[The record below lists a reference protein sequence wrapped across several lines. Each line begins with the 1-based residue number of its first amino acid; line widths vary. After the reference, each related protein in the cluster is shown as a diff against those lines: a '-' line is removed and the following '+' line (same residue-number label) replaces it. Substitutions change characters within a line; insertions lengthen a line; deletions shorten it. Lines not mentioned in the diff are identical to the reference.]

1 MVPTDARLIEVVNL
15 EADEAALTGESVPV
29 RKDPGAVFGDKEED
43 EDVGPG
49 DRLNVVFSSTTITK
63 GRGKAVVFATGM
75 STEMGAIAAA
85 LRADGA
91 EKRQL
96 ERDENGNAGI
106 GAYLLF
112 AVGKTWDYLGE
123 FLGVTVGTPLQK
135 KMSKLFLSILGI
147 AVVCAIIVI
156 GANGFT
162 SRNDVIIYA
171 ITVAIGTLPVTL
183 ILVLTVTMAAGT
195 KVMVQRHVLVR
206 NMRSLEALGGVT
218 SKSFSKH
225 IRSYENSSNVPRY
238 LLRQDWHSYAGK
250 DGYTHGLASG
260 PWNLQHQCYK
270 RAAQSR
276 GRGRRI
282 RSSRAQ
288 EHHSRYDKHSRC
300 CS

>member
-1 MVPTDARLIEVVNL
+1 MVPADARLIEVVNL

-29 RKDPGAVFGDKEED
+29 RKDPNSIFGNKEGDD

-63 GRGKAVVFATGM
+63 GRGKAIVFATGM

-96 ERDENGNAGI
+96 KRDENGKAGV
-106 GAYLLF
+106 GAHLAF
-112 AVGKTWDYLGE
+112 AVGKTWDHIGE

-135 KMSKLFLSILGI
+135 KMSRLFLSILGI
-147 AVVCAIIVI
+147 AIICAIIVI

-171 ITVAIGTLPVTL
+171 ITLAIGTLPVTL

-195 KVMVQRHVLVR
+195 KVMVQRNVLVR

-218 SKSFSKH
+218 SK
-225 IRSYENSSNVPRY
+225 Y
-238 LLRQDWHSYAGK
+238 LLV
-250 DGYTHGLASG
+250 
-260 PWNLQHQCYK
+260 
-270 RAAQSR
+270 
-276 GRGRRI
+276 
-282 RSSRAQ
+282 
-288 EHHSRYDKHSRC
+288 
-300 CS
+300 